1 MLLPELEFVDSPR
14 SGTRGRVVYGE
25 VVVKENGATM
35 AEFFAGKNPSTKDIK
50 ALGGFWSSLDEV
62 YIFPDHSTGKF
73 ENDGGSIEFVL
84 VSTE

>member
-1 MLLPELEFVDSPR
+1 MLFPELDFVDVPSD
-14 SGTRGRVVYGE
+14 RGRGKVVYGE

-35 AEFFAGKNPSTKDIK
+35 AEFFAGKNPSTKDIQ
-50 ALGGFWSSLDEV
+50 ALGGFWSSIDEV

-73 ENDGGSIEFVL
+73 EQEGRDVRFVL